1 MHQCAMPGQL
11 EVHADMR
18 NKKSN
23 NIVALCEP
31 RLYIDGFVLMFLNE
45 LLYSMSYFELCYQR
59 PISGSFEVRG

>member
-1 MHQCAMPGQL
+1 MLIFYVKQKTDMNMTKMHHSVTPGQL

-31 RLYIDGFVLMFLNE
+31 KLYMH
-45 LLYSMSYFELCYQR
+45 
-59 PISGSFEVRG
+59 